1 LPWINFILFFFQSDE
16 YKYNKTL
23 YIEKAKQWTR
33 QHAVEKNVSIRF
45 TRHLVGNDMNVD
57 VHESL
62 FNITA
67 VLLFTVTVASP
78 IIATTSL
85 V

>member
-1 LPWINFILFFFQSDE
+1 
-16 YKYNKTL
+16 
-23 YIEKAKQWTR
+23 
-33 QHAVEKNVSIRF
+33 
-45 TRHLVGNDMNVD
+45 MNVD